1 MCFHNS
7 LSKKAQEVA
16 TRFSAQAEI
25 EFEPIFYASA
35 FTFPSW
41 PIISEEEPNKI
52 SMFRWGLIPHW
63 VKDELQAKE
72 IRAMTLNAKSE
83 TVFEKPAFK
92 FSIRKK
98 RCLVISTGFYEW
110 RDYQKKKYPYF
121 IRMKRTKLF
130 AMAGI
135 YSSWNDKVTG
145 EIVKSFSILTTQSN
159 PLLTKIHNL
168 KERMPVI
175 LPPESERE
183 WLNNELTDEQIR
195 SFFPAIDDRLLE
207 AHTISRLI
215 TSRVKNPNTP
225 EVQEEFDY
233 AELEK
238 I

>member
-16 TRFSAQAEI
+16 NRFNAQAEI

-35 FTFPSW
+35 FTFPAW
-41 PIISEEEPNKI
+41 PVISEEEPNTI
-52 SMFRWGLIPHW
+52 SMFKWGLIPHW
-63 VKDELQAKE
+63 VKDEMQAKE
-72 IRAMTLNAKSE
+72 IRTMTLNAKSE

-98 RCLVISTGFYEW
+98 RCLVLSTGFYEW

-121 IRMKRTKLF
+121 IRMKKTELF

-145 EIVKSFSILTTQSN
+145 EIVKSFSILTTHSN

-225 EVQEEFDY
+225 EVQEKFDY